1 MKNLIK
7 LHDNLIHFKQLGENS
22 FSEEYLDD
30 NEDVI
35 IWCVTRKCNFKC
47 KYCGFASNAPE
58 PAFDVDTMVKG
69 FNREGKK
76 WHIIVTGGEPLLK
89 HDIIDIFEKL
99 SEKHTLFVNTNLT
112 LSKNKLHELIK
123 RMDTKKLGMNI
134 AVHVEEREKIDQG
147 FKDFLHKIEMLKSAG
162 VLFFVSYV
170 FYPPLID
177 RVNEDFEFF
186 KSNGIDKI
194 TLKPF
199 YGPYNDKMYPNA
211 YNDVEKAYLNNHY
224 LPEYDLGDN
233 APEMKF
239 RGNLCYAGQRSFY
252 INEHGIA
259 QRCENSNV
267 THGSFFDDSFAP
279 DNKPK
284 VCKEKE
290 SLCPYQCMLYAK
302 KRINK
307 SLAEKVMSKLK
318 IS

>member
-7 LHDNLIHFKQLGENS
+7 LHDNLIHFKQLGEKS
-22 FSEEYLDD
+22 FSEAYLEE

-35 IWCVTRKCNFKC
+35 IWCITRKCNFHC
-47 KYCGFASNAPE
+47 KYCGFPNDAQEPE
-58 PAFDVDTMVKG
+58 FDIETIDNG
-69 FNREGKK
+69 FNRDGKK

-112 LSKNKLHELIK
+112 LSKNKLHEMIK
-123 RMDTKKLGMNI
+123 RMDTKKLGLNI
-134 AVHVEEREKIDQG
+134 AVHVEEREKIDKG

-177 RVNEDFEFF
+177 RVDDDFAFF
-186 KSNGIDKI
+186 RSHGIDKI

-199 YGPYNDKMYPNA
+199 YGLYNDKVYPDA
-211 YNDVEKAYLNNHY
+211 YDDVERGYLEKYY

-233 APEMKF
+233 APKMKF
-239 RGNLCYAGQRSFY
+239 KGNLCYAGQRSFY

-267 THGSFFDDSFAP
+267 TYGNFFDDSFAP
-279 DNKPK
+279 ANKPRI
-284 VCKEKE
+284 CKEKE

-302 KRINK
+302 KKKDK
-307 SLAEKVMSKLK
+307 SFSTRLLSKLHK
-318 IS
+318 L